1 VNATITPPRHQEIYA
16 TLRSEIASGAYNIGA
31 LIPTEEELRKT
42 HGVTRYAL
50 REALRHLEEEG
61 MIARRRGAG
70 TRVISRTPVNTFR
83 HMAGSHSELLAY
95 SQSTKVVWEKPEAI
109 RADGKLAR
117 LLGCDELREWYLLR
131 GIRYEEH
138 GDPIGVVY
146 LYIDA
151 TRVTLSEDV
160 DFGGRA
166 VYEWL
171 RDHFDLKAHGLSQ
184 DISAR
189 RLTMEEARSLN
200 DVPGNCGLQIIRRY
214 FDPGNSIFE
223 ISVNIHRSQDFVYN
237 MRVQLRDS

>member
-1 VNATITPPRHQEIYA
+1 LLHD
-16 TLRSEIASGAYNIGA
+16 EIASGVHEIGT
-31 LIPTEEELRKT
+31 LLPTEDELRDA
-42 HGVTRYAL
+42 HNVTRYAL
-50 REALRHLEEEG
+50 REALRRLEEEG
-61 MIARRRGAG
+61 MIERRRGAG

-95 SQSTKVVWEKPEAI
+95 SQSTRVAWEKPESI

-131 GIRYEEH
+131 GTRYEEH

-146 LYIDA
+146 LYIDRTRA
-151 TRVTLSEDV
+151 TIDDDV
-160 DFGGRA
+160 DFGGKA

-171 RDHFDLKAHGLSQ
+171 REHFDLKAHGLSQ

-189 RLTMEEARSLN
+189 RLSTEEARKLN

-237 MRVQLRDS
+237 MRVQLRDA